1 MLIDRQVDKAKKN
14 QSSVIW
20 QANKDLG
27 GDVALNQAQC
37 LNLIDELYGVRADSI
52 SKIDKSMLADKKK
65 SKVTANPDKSPAQG
79 DYADYYQR
87 IKEMA
92 KDKGMKEE

>member
-1 MLIDRQVDKAKKN
+1 
-14 QSSVIW
+14 
-20 QANKDLG
+20 
-27 GDVALNQAQC
+27 
-37 LNLIDELYGVRADSI
+37 
-52 SKIDKSMLADKKK
+52 MLADKKK

-79 DYADYYQR
+79 DYAEYYQR